1 MSDPAGNRRKIFG
14 ILQVL
19 LAGFGFGFLGIFAKY
34 AIKNNLTTGLLL
46 SGRFLSAGLVLFLGL
61 LLFNRK
67 LLLTHRK
74 QFVTSLLLGLFGYAI
89 FSSLYFKSLEGI
101 SVALAAMLLFMFPF
115 FVSLG
120 AHFFL
125 QIRMSPKQWLNL
137 AFAFLGITL
146 LVWGDLYVESIP
158 SLVYGLLA
166 AITYSGYVLLSGVYQ
181 KDIHPLTSS
190 LYVIWAA
197 AFGLIVFH
205 QPNLTDFI
213 NLNPTQWG
221 LIIAIAVFSTI
232 MPISLFLSGLQ
243 KLTSPQASLIVMVE
257 PVVALVA
264 AWVLLSEKMSFVQ
277 IIGAIIVILALI
289 FNSLEKRA
297 SKLNKNDSQS

>member
-1 MSDPAGNRRKIFG
+1 MSKPAGNRRKVFG

-34 AIKNNLTTGLLL
+34 AIKNHLSTGLLL
-46 SGRFLSAGLVLFLGL
+46 SGRFLSAGLLLGLGL
-61 LLFNRK
+61 LVFNRK
-67 LLLTHRK
+67 LLFTQPK
-74 QFVTSLLLGLFGYAI
+74 QFLTSLLLGLFGYAV

-125 QIRMSPKQWLNL
+125 HIKMSPKQWLNL

-146 LVWGDLYVESIP
+146 LVWGDFYVESIP
-158 SLVYGLLA
+158 SLIYGLLA

-181 KDIHPLTSS
+181 KNIHSLTSS

-213 NLNPTQWG
+213 DLNLTQWG
-221 LIIAIAVFSTI
+221 LIVSIAVFSTI

-243 KLTSPQASLIVMVE
+243 KLTSPQASLIVMIE
-257 PVVALVA
+257 PVVASLA
-264 AWVLLSEKMSFVQ
+264 AWILLNEKMSLVQ
-277 IIGAIIVILALI
+277 IIGAVIVILALI
-289 FNSLEKRA
+289 FNSLEKQK
-297 SKLNKNDSQS
+297 S